1 MKTQIGLT
9 ALLAALS
16 TGAIAQ
22 NFNDPAEFERQKA
35 LLTVAPQGPEGKPW
49 EQNLG
54 GEKVDTAKFKK
65 PGPYKLCFSNAGVNN
80 PWRVV
85 GFTNMQAEVDANKAD
100 IASFTHADA
109 EGKDDKQI
117 SDINAFVNSGQCD
130 ALIVSPNTTAALT
143 PAVEAAAKKLP
154 VVVFD
159 RGVDSKAPVTF
170 INPIGGYGFGIQGAS
185 FIAEKIPAGGSV
197 LALRILPGV
206 DVLENRWAAAERIFK
221 EKGIKVVGAEFTN
234 GDNAKTKA
242 IVEDYINRFGKIDGV
257 WMDAGATAVAALEAF
272 EDAGKPYPVINGE
285 DQQDFLQ
292 MWKKNKLTAIA
303 PTYPTYQWRTP
314 VIAAIR
320 ILKGEPVVGPTWK
333 LPQPAITA
341 DNLDKF
347 VNDKMPPLHYALC
360 GCEQMANYPA
370 RWGGK

>member
-1 MKTQIGLT
+1 MKTQIGLA

-22 NFNDPAEFERQKA
+22 NFNDPAEFERQKG

-292 MWKKNKLTAIA
+292 KWKKNKLTAIA

-320 ILKGEPVVGPTWK
+320 ILKGEPVTGPTWK

-341 DNLDKF
+341 ENLDKF

-360 GCEQMANYPA
+360 GCEQMANYPT

>member
-1 MKTQIGLT
+1 MKTQIGLA
-9 ALLAALS
+9 ALLAVLS

-54 GEKVDTAKFKK
+54 GEKVDTAKYKK

-85 GFTNMQAEVDANKAD
+85 GFTNMQAEVEANKAD

-242 IVEDYINRFGKIDGV
+242 IVEDYLNRFGKIDGV

-292 MWKKNKLTAIA
+292 KWKKNKLTAIA

-341 DNLDKF
+341 ENLDKF

>member
-1 MKTQIGLT
+1 MKTQIGLA

-54 GEKVDTAKFKK
+54 GEKVDTAKYKK

-85 GFTNMQAEVDANKAD
+85 GFTNMQAEVEANKAD

-143 PAVEAAAKKLP
+143 PAVEEAAKKLP

-242 IVEDYINRFGKIDGV
+242 IVEDYLNRFGKIDGV

-292 MWKKNKLTAIA
+292 KWKKNKLTAIA

-341 DNLDKF
+341 ENLDKF